1 MRVDP
6 RTAAIKRKKSKWIGH
21 ILRRK
26 RLLKHITEGKI
37 DGTRRR
43 ERRYNQIIDDLKDI
57 TRCRNLKSETT
68 YGTVW
73 RTRYRGS
80 CRPVLDRLREDDDD
94 DDDNNN
100 NDIYVYIFNS
110 YY

>member
-1 MRVDP
+1 
-6 RTAAIKRKKSKWIGH
+6 
-21 ILRRK
+21 
-26 RLLKHITEGKI
+26 
-37 DGTRRR
+37 
-43 ERRYNQIIDDLKDI
+43 
-57 TRCRNLKSETT
+57 LKSETT

-110 YY
+110 YYWCLLYWILYLKIHAYPTWKLAKS